1 MIRLARPELYRT
13 VNSLA
18 REVTKWT
25 IACDKRLHRLISFI
39 HHHKDSVIKSWV
51 GNKASDCKLM
61 LFCDASFAG
70 DLKDSKSTSGSLLCL
85 VGSHTFCPISWMCK
99 KQGCVS
105 HSSTESEI
113 VALDMGL
120 RLDGL
125 PAMTLWDTIIQVL
138 EPIPNEDVDSDKTTN
153 EGAKIGV
160 PADIQE
166 LLNVDFVPTTVPNM
180 SSRTKMVIME
190 DNDAVIKMCVKIR
203 APTMRHM
210 ARTHRI
216 DVDALFERIHAEKG
230 MCIKYINTKLQIAD
244 IFTKGSFSV
253 QTWNTLCKLLQVG
266 PI

>member
-1 MIRLARPELYRT
+1 
-13 VNSLA
+13 
-18 REVTKWT
+18 
-25 IACDKRLHRLISFI
+25 
-39 HHHKDSVIKSWV
+39 
-51 GNKASDCKLM
+51 
-61 LFCDASFAG
+61 
-70 DLKDSKSTSGSLLCL
+70 
-85 VGSHTFCPISWMCK
+85 
-99 KQGCVS
+99 
-105 HSSTESEI
+105 
-113 VALDMGL
+113 
-120 RLDGL
+120 DGL

-138 EPIPNEDVDSDKTTN
+138 EPIPNEDVDSDKNTN
-153 EGAKIGV
+153 EDAKIGV